1 MKQTKMR
8 TATGV
13 VREVGHEGGI
23 MGLLDTV
30 RSWPG
35 RISSF
40 IHDTRL
46 ELKRVTWP
54 ERKQVRATTLVVIV
68 TVFFFGFYLFL
79 ADIVFSRVIEQVFQ
93 RFRG

>member
-13 VREVGHEGGI
+13 VREVRHEGGI
-23 MGLLDTV
+23 MGVLDTV
-30 RSWPG
+30 QSWPG

-54 ERKQVRATTLVVIV
+54 ERKQVQATTVVVIV
-68 TVFFFGFYLFL
+68 TVFFFGFYLYL
-79 ADIVFSRVIEQVFQ
+79 ADVVFRLLIEQVFQ

>member
-1 MKQTKMR
+1 MKQTKVR

-13 VREVGHEGGI
+13 VREVRHEGGI

-79 ADIVFSRVIEQVFQ
+79 ADIVFSRLIEQVFQ

>member
-1 MKQTKMR
+1 MKQTEIR

-13 VREVGHEGGI
+13 VREVRHEGGI

-54 ERKQVRATTLVVIV
+54 ERKQVQATTIVVIV
-68 TVFFFGFYLFL
+68 TVFFFGFYLLL
-79 ADIVFSRVIEQVFQ
+79 ADVVFGRLIEQVFQ

>member
-13 VREVGHEGGI
+13 VREVRHEGGI

-35 RISSF
+35 RISGF

-54 ERKQVRATTLVVIV
+54 ERKQVQATTVVVIV
-68 TVFFFGFYLFL
+68 TVFFFGFYLYL
-79 ADIVFSRVIEQVFQ
+79 ADVVFRRLIEQVFQ

>member
-13 VREVGHEGGI
+13 VREVRHEGGI

-54 ERKQVRATTLVVIV
+54 ERKQVQATTVVVIV
-68 TVFFFGFYLFL
+68 TVFFFGFYLYL
-79 ADIVFSRVIEQVFQ
+79 ADVVFRRLIEQVFQ

>member
-1 MKQTKMR
+1 MKQTKIR

-13 VREVGHEGGI
+13 VREVRHEGGI

-79 ADIVFSRVIEQVFQ
+79 ADIVFSRLIEQVFQ
-93 RFRG
+93 RFRS

>member
-13 VREVGHEGGI
+13 VREVRHEGGI

-79 ADIVFSRVIEQVFQ
+79 ADIVFSRLIEQVFQ

>member
-8 TATGV
+8 TGTGV
-13 VREVGHEGGI
+13 VREVRHEGGI
-23 MGLLDTV
+23 MGVLDTV
-30 RSWPG
+30 QSWPG

-54 ERKQVRATTLVVIV
+54 ERKQVQATTVVVIV

-79 ADIVFSRVIEQVFQ
+79 ADVVFRRLIEQVFQ